1 VLPFL
6 EEFRAHTPP
15 PVATQEAAIPTAV
28 GRVRGY
34 LARPETTERLP
45 AVLLLPDEQGL
56 TPWMKENA
64 RDLAGIGYVVLAADL
79 GAGPAMPLAQTRGV
93 SAALADEQ
101 TLAKLSALVRWLRRR
116 GDVLPERL
124 GVAGWLS
131 GGDQALALAATT
143 PLQACV
149 ACDAVVTDDPVLMAG
164 LRGTPVLAVF
174 AGSAGDPSKAI
185 PAFQRALAN
194 ARFPHKLRV
203 FDGVGLGFMGPEDRK
218 SYARAAADKA
228 WFEIYEFLGKYVEDA
243 PQYAVAEVATESI
256 RPKSSVA
263 TIADIMRSV
272 NQPTAVRG
280 TLIRSLEQEP
290 ASPRQWESVRAN
302 AALMAEANRLL
313 HNGTP
318 KRGTRGHWL
327 EEVGAF
333 TAALEGIVAAA
344 DKHDYAGA
352 RRGLEEIKDRCAVCH
367 TAHR

>member
-1 VLPFL
+1 VVL
-6 EEFRAHTPP
+6 
-15 PVATQEAAIPTAV
+15 TA
-28 GRVRGY
+28 
-34 LARPETTERLP
+34 
-45 AVLLLPDEQGL
+45 
-56 TPWMKENA
+56 
-64 RDLAGIGYVVLAADL
+64 DLATDSAT
-79 GAGPAMPLAQTRGV
+79 PQAQTRGV
-93 SAALADEQ
+93 PAALADEQ
-101 TLAKLSALVRWLRRR
+101 TLAKLSAMVRWLRRR
-116 GDVLPERL
+116 GDVFPERL
-124 GVAGWLS
+124 GVAGWSS

-174 AGSAGDPSKAI
+174 AGGAGVPPKAI
-185 PAFQRALAN
+185 PAFQKALAN
-194 ARFPHKLRV
+194 ADVPHKLRV

-218 SYARAAADKA
+218 SYVRTAADKA
-228 WFEIYEFLGKYVEDA
+228 WFEIYEFLGKYVEDP
-243 PQYAVAEVATESI
+243 PQHAAAEVPTASI
-256 RPKSSVA
+256 RQKASVA

-290 ASPRQWESVRAN
+290 GTQQQWESIRAN

-313 HNGTP
+313 QYGTP

-333 TAALEGIVAAA
+333 TAALESIVTAA

-352 RRGLEEIKDRCAVCH
+352 RRGLEEIKDRCTVCH